1 MHSLFPRAP
10 AGAQRDCAPDPRRR
24 LLLSSLALL
33 ALTGCGPD
41 APPLYGMDLTG
52 MPAGD
57 FLLQD
62 TDGQERRLADYRGH
76 PVMLFF
82 GFTQC
87 PDICPTALTRALE
100 IKALLGADAD
110 KLRIL
115 FITVDPERDTPEILR
130 AYTQAFDPGFIG
142 LRGTAEQTRA
152 AAQSFKVFYQKV
164 PTGSSYTMDHTA
176 LTYIIDAQGKLRLA
190 LRHQQSA
197 QECAQDL
204 RTVL

>member
-1 MHSLFPRAP
+1 MPGHLPD
-10 AGAQRDCAPDPRRR
+10 GADPRPRR
-24 LLLSSLALL
+24 SRPCWARTPTSCGSCSS
-33 ALTGCGPD
+33 PS
-41 APPLYGMDLTG
+41 
-52 MPAGD
+52 
-57 FLLQD
+57 
-62 TDGQERRLADYRGH
+62 
-76 PVMLFF
+76 
-82 GFTQC
+82 
-87 PDICPTALTRALE
+87 
-100 IKALLGADAD
+100 
-110 KLRIL
+110 
-115 FITVDPERDTPEILR
+115 DPERDTPEILR

-152 AAQSFKVFYQKV
+152 AAQSLQGLLSEG